1 MIRPTRKAVL
11 LFAGVLPVPW
21 LVLSYRPEW
30 WPWVF
35 EGSLLV
41 LIGVGVD
48 AVFARPR
55 RQIKVHVEAPDAA
68 YVGGAMEAAI
78 TVVGRQSPA
87 RYEVALDLSGDV
99 SPQLAGGPVAV
110 TSASPRQVVHIQP
123 RRRGTMLVESLWVRW
138 RGPFGLV
145 EETRRFPVQRKVSVL
160 PNTLARRGE
169 DLALYFRDALFG
181 AKVQRGW
188 GEGSEFEALREYSP
202 GLDPRFI
209 DWKHSARHRRMLV
222 REFRAERNHPIVLA
236 FDTGHLM
243 GEPVEGIPR
252 LDHALGS
259 GLLLA
264 RVALGAGDLVGVYS
278 FDSRIRFYAPPVRGT
293 QTFRRLQEASAEFR
307 YSTEET
313 NFTLGMAELQAR
325 LPRRSL
331 IVLFTDFVDTITA
344 ELLLENVRR
353 LANRH
358 LLIFVTVRDNL
369 LAEVFDGYPADRRQ
383 IARAVLADD
392 FRRDRGVVLEKLERL
407 GIHCIDLPPEA
418 VPVALLNRYLIVKQ
432 RGLL

>member
-1 MIRPTRKAVL
+1 MIRPTRK
-11 LFAGVLPVPW
+11 GVLWFAALLPAPW
-21 LVLSYRPEW
+21 LMLSYRPDW
-30 WPWVF
+30 WPFAF
-35 EGSLLV
+35 EISLLV
-41 LIGVGVD
+41 LIGLGVD

-55 RQIKVHVEAPDAA
+55 QKIRVQVDLPEVA
-68 YVGGAMEAAI
+68 YVGDSVDAAI
-78 TVVGRQSPA
+78 RVVGSPPPA
-87 RYEVALDLSGDV
+87 NYQIALDVKG
-99 SPQLAGGPVAV
+99 A
-110 TSASPRQVVHIQP
+110 SATGVRIEM
-123 RRRGTMLVESLWVRW
+123 RRRGQVIIDALWVRW
-138 RGPFGLV
+138 RGPFGLI
-145 EETRRFPVQRKVSVL
+145 EETRRFPLLRKISVL

-169 DLALYFRDALFG
+169 DLVLYFRDALFG

-188 GEGSEFEALREYSP
+188 GEGSEFEALRDYAP
-202 GLDPRFI
+202 GLDTRFI
-209 DWKHSARHRRMLV
+209 DWKHSARHRKMLV

-243 GEPVEGIPR
+243 REPVNGVAR

-264 RVALGAGDLVGVYS
+264 RVALAAGDLAGLYS
-278 FDSRIRFYAPPVRGT
+278 FDSRVRYYAPPERGM
-293 QTFRRLQEASAEFR
+293 QTFRRLQEASAELD
-307 YSTEET
+307 YTTEET

-353 LANRH
+353 LVSRH

-369 LAEVFDGYPADRRQ
+369 LEEVFRAAPSDRRQ

-392 FRRDRGVVLEKLERL
+392 FRRDRQVVLEKLERL
-407 GIHCIDLPPEA
+407 GVHAIDLPPDE
-418 VPVALLNRYLIVKQ
+418 VPVALLNRYLVVKQ

>member
-1 MIRPTRKAVL
+1 
-11 LFAGVLPVPW
+11 
-21 LVLSYRPEW
+21 
-30 WPWVF
+30 
-35 EGSLLV
+35 
-41 LIGVGVD
+41 
-48 AVFARPR
+48 
-55 RQIKVHVEAPDAA
+55 
-68 YVGGAMEAAI
+68 
-78 TVVGRQSPA
+78 
-87 RYEVALDLSGDV
+87 
-99 SPQLAGGPVAV
+99 
-110 TSASPRQVVHIQP
+110 
-123 RRRGTMLVESLWVRW
+123 
-138 RGPFGLV
+138 
-145 EETRRFPVQRKVSVL
+145 
-160 PNTLARRGE
+160 
-169 DLALYFRDALFG
+169 
-181 AKVQRGW
+181 
-188 GEGSEFEALREYSP
+188 
-202 GLDPRFI
+202 
-209 DWKHSARHRRMLV
+209 
-222 REFRAERNHPIVLA
+222 
-236 FDTGHLM
+236 M

>member
-1 MIRPTRKAVL
+1 VQL
-11 LFAGVLPVPW
+11 EVPE
-21 LVLSYRPEW
+21 V
-30 WPWVF
+30 
-35 EGSLLV
+35 
-41 LIGVGVD
+41 
-48 AVFARPR
+48 
-55 RQIKVHVEAPDAA
+55 A
-68 YVGGAMEAAI
+68 YVGETVEAAV
-78 TVVGRQSPA
+78 TVVGGRPTTD
-87 RYEVALDLSGDV
+87 YEIALDVKGAE
-99 SPQLAGGPVAV
+99 QRGMRIEA
-110 TSASPRQVVHIQP
+110 
-123 RRRGTMLVESLWVRW
+123 RRRGQVTIDALWVRW
-138 RGPFGLV
+138 RGPFGLI
-145 EETRRFPVQRKVSVL
+145 EETRRFPLLRKISVL

-169 DLALYFRDALFG
+169 DLVLYFRDALFG

-188 GEGSEFEALREYSP
+188 GEGSEFEALHDYAP
-202 GLDPRFI
+202 GLDTRFI
-209 DWKHSARHRRMLV
+209 DWKHSARHRKMLV

-243 GEPVEGIPR
+243 REPVDGIAR

-264 RVALGAGDLVGVYS
+264 RVALAAGDLAGFYS
-278 FDSRIRFYAPPVRGT
+278 FDSRVRYFAPPARGI
-293 QTFRRLQEASAEFR
+293 QTFRRLQEASAELA
-307 YSTEET
+307 YTTEET

-353 LANRH
+353 LVSRH

-369 LAEVFDGYPADRRQ
+369 LAEVFHTPPSGNRQ

-392 FRRDRGVVLEKLERL
+392 FRRDRDVVLEKLERL
-407 GIHCIDLPPEA
+407 GVQTIDLPPAE
-418 VPVALLNRYLIVKQ
+418 VPVALLNRYLVVKQ